1 MINIVHEIISYYK
14 INALQELLIIVEF
27 IILKQQ
33 FTIRCDYRLGSLN
46 RTSLVGD
53 YSWVHSFLW
62 GCLQSLWDTRG
73 WTRTGNPLRVGHG
86 SCHAET
92 CGILHRGWSRQ
103 VLACRVK
110 HAGDLENTL
119 TWRGGNLSWSYRKS
133 TKWHNLH
140 DCDLR
145 NLLVR
150 KGLDNVDIM
159 HVWSGDPVSK
169 TYWVCVLCCSR
180 LEQAEREPEISLAQQ
195 VKHLQYRW

>member
-110 HAGDLENTL
+110 HAGKPWKYTNIAWGELIMILKEIIKMTQLAIVIGENQK
-119 TWRGGNLSWSYRKS
+119 SWSSCQKR
-133 TKWHNLH
+133 
-140 DCDLR
+140 LR
-145 NLLVR
+145 
-150 KGLDNVDIM
+150 
-159 HVWSGDPVSK
+159 
-169 TYWVCVLCCSR
+169 
-180 LEQAEREPEISLAQQ
+180 
-195 VKHLQYRW
+195 